1 MFTGKKQ
8 EIQMNNITMKNKYFW
23 SMVIAVFM
31 AVSFQA
37 TAVADIVTTEQIL
50 VESKVEAKKVEIG
63 ALLQRSDVRQQ
74 LVGMGVDVS
83 DAQQRI
89 DSMTDSELAAF
100 YEKMDILPAGEGAL
114 ELVIAIL
121 LIFILL
127 DVAGVTDI
135 FPGI

>member
-1 MFTGKKQ
+1 
-8 EIQMNNITMKNKYFW
+8 MNNITMKSKYFW

-50 VESKVEAKKVEIG
+50 VESKVEAKKAEIG

-100 YEKMDILPAGEGAL
+100 YERMDILPAGEGAL
-114 ELVIAIL
+114 ELVVAIL

-135 FPGI
+135 FPGV

>member
-1 MFTGKKQ
+1 MKTIH
-8 EIQMNNITMKNKYFW
+8 EKNKYFW
-23 SMVIAVFM
+23 SMVIVAFL

-37 TAVADIVTTEQIL
+37 PAVADIVSTEQIL
-50 VESKVEAKKVEIG
+50 VESKVDAQKAELG
-63 ALLQRSDVRQQ
+63 ALLQRTEVRQQ

-114 ELVIAIL
+114 ETVIAIL

>member
-1 MFTGKKQ
+1 
-8 EIQMNNITMKNKYFW
+8 MNNITMKSKYFW

-50 VESKVEAKKVEIG
+50 VESKVEAKKAEIG

-100 YEKMDILPAGEGAL
+100 YERMDILPASEGAL
-114 ELVIAIL
+114 ELVVAIL

-135 FPGI
+135 FPGV

>member
-1 MFTGKKQ
+1 MFTGEKQ
-8 EIQMNNITMKNKYFW
+8 EIQMNNITMKSKYFW

-50 VESKVEAKKVEIG
+50 VESKVEAKKAEIG

-100 YEKMDILPAGEGAL
+100 YERMDILPAGEGAL
-114 ELVIAIL
+114 ELVVAIL

-135 FPGI
+135 FPGV

>member
-1 MFTGKKQ
+1 MKTIH
-8 EIQMNNITMKNKYFW
+8 EKNKYFW
-23 SMVIAVFM
+23 SMVIVAFL

-37 TAVADIVTTEQIL
+37 PAVADIVSTEQIL
-50 VESKVEAKKVEIG
+50 VESKVDAQKAELG
-63 ALLQRSDVRQQ
+63 ALLQRTDVRQQ

-114 ELVIAIL
+114 ETVIAIL

>member
-8 EIQMNNITMKNKYFW
+8 EIQMKTIHEKNKYFW
-23 SMVIAVFM
+23 SMVIVAFL

-37 TAVADIVTTEQIL
+37 PAVADIVSTEQIL
-50 VESKVEAKKVEIG
+50 VESKVDAQKAELG
-63 ALLQRSDVRQQ
+63 ALLQRTDVRQQ

-114 ELVIAIL
+114 ETVIAIL

>member
-1 MFTGKKQ
+1 
-8 EIQMNNITMKNKYFW
+8 MNTTKKYFW
-23 SMVIAVFM
+23 SMVAATFM

-37 TAVADIVTTEQIL
+37 TAVADIVTTEQIV
-50 VESKVEAKKVEIG
+50 VESKVEAKKAELG
-63 ALLQRSDVRQQ
+63 ALLQRSEVRQQ

-83 DAQQRI
+83 AAEQRI
-89 DSMTDSELAAF
+89 DNMTDSELAAF

-114 ELVIAIL
+114 ELVVAVL